1 MSGCHPAS
9 ATPWSR
15 QVTSDPKDRVARL
28 KSQKKLLTGLEFNLV
43 IFILQARRGYEDK
56 MEQKGPELASPHKNS
71 GTANCRTTVIKKD
84 WKLPKVIFYLQR
96 QRQDGRSVTRVT

>member
-15 QVTSDPKDRVARL
+15 QGHQIQRPSGQAEVTEKAL
-28 KSQKKLLTGLEFNLV
+28 NIGLEFNLV

-56 MEQKGPELASPHKNS
+56 MEQKGPELASPHK
-71 GTANCRTTVIKKD
+71 TAEQLTAEQLSSKRTGS
-84 WKLPKVIFYLQR
+84 YQR
-96 QRQDGRSVTRVT
+96 

>member
-1 MSGCHPAS
+1 M
-9 ATPWSR
+9 
-15 QVTSDPKDRVARL
+15 
-28 KSQKKLLTGLEFNLV
+28 

-96 QRQDGRSVTRVT
+96 QDKMAECYTCDIIKSHTRQVSETQTGK